1 MHVTQI
7 KWNFFKFNLGGTTV
21 NLVLIRAR
29 FSFLE
34 RNLLMRIKDTLN
46 LGKTKFKMRGNLP
59 VREAEWQK
67 QWRENKLYEQR
78 LKLNEGKPR
87 FDLHDG
93 PPFANG
99 NIHMGHALN
108 KISKDIIVRYKNMNG
123 YYAPYVPGWDTHGLP
138 VEQQLAKKG
147 VDRKS
152 MDRAKYRELCRQYA
166 EEQIQKQMND
176 FKRLGVMADWDHP
189 YVTLQHDFEAQEIR
203 VFGEMYKKGYIY
215 KGKKPVYW
223 SWSSE
228 STLAEAEVEYKDV
241 EANSIFVAFPVTDG
255 KGIIDPKDTYFVIWT
270 TTPWTIPANEAICVN
285 PKFDYSVVQ
294 VGDKRYVVAT
304 GLLDKVA
311 EEIGWD
317 DYKVVQTVKG
327 ADMEYMKAKHPIYD
341 KESLVIEGFHVTL
354 DDGTGLVHTAPG
366 FGEDDFNVGQ
376 KYNLPIFSPVD
387 AHGCYTDEVPELK
400 GMFYQDVDK
409 LMIEKLK
416 DASAL
421 LKLKVFTHSYPHDW
435 RTKKPVIFRATTQ
448 WFASIAKFRDQIL
461 DQIEKA
467 SFIPSWGKTR
477 LYNMIKDRGD
487 WVISRQRAWG
497 VPLPIFYAEDDTPIV
512 TPETIE
518 HVAKI
523 FEKEGSNAWYTHT
536 AKELLPEG
544 FTSEHSPNGEFTKE
558 KDILDVWFDSGSSW
572 SGVMEKR
579 DGLHYPADLYLEG
592 SDQYRG
598 WFNSSLITSVAV
610 TGKAPYK
617 EVLSQGFVLDD
628 KGHKMSKSLGNVIS
642 PNDVIKKMGAEI
654 IRLWVA
660 QADTTS
666 DVAVSMG
673 ILQQSA
679 ESYRKIRN
687 TFRYML
693 ANTSEFDPKENRV
706 AYADLRSVDQYME
719 VKLNDL
725 VKDCLAAYDKFDF
738 TTVFKKV
745 FNFVS
750 NDLSAF
756 YLDFAKDVLYIDG
769 ENSHDRRSMQTVIY
783 DAAVKLAKILTP
795 ILPHTMEEIWGFLKE
810 PEDYVQLANM
820 PKVEEFANHDE
831 LLENWG
837 KFMKLRDD
845 VLKALED
852 ARNKKLIGKSFE
864 AAVTIYPDKETKTM
878 LDDLGADFRQILIV
892 SKLTIADGEAPAE
905 AEKLNNASIVVERAD
920 GEVCPRCRMI
930 RTDIGVDPK
939 LPMLCGRCAKIVEA
953 DYPEAVQ
960 EGFEN

>member
-1 MHVTQI
+1 
-7 KWNFFKFNLGGTTV
+7 
-21 NLVLIRAR
+21 
-29 FSFLE
+29 
-34 RNLLMRIKDTLN
+34 MRIKDTLN

-59 VREAEWQK
+59 VREAQWQK
-67 QWRENKLYEQR
+67 EWEENDLYEQR
-78 LKLNEGKPR
+78 LKLNEGHPR

-147 VDRKS
+147 VDRKT

-166 EEQIQKQMND
+166 EEQIQKQMTD

-189 YVTLQHDFEAQEIR
+189 YITLQHDFEAQEIR

-294 VGDKRYVVAT
+294 VGDKRYVVAS

-317 DYKVVQTVKG
+317 NYKVVQTIKG

-409 LMIEKLK
+409 LMIQKLK
-416 DASAL
+416 DAGAL

-448 WFASIAKFRDQIL
+448 WFASISPFRDQIL
-461 DQIEKA
+461 DQIDKA
-467 SFIPSWGKTR
+467 EFIPSWGKTR

-497 VPLPIFYAEDDTPIV
+497 VPLPIFYAEDGTPIV

-518 HVAKI
+518 HIAKI

-536 AKELLPEG
+536 AKELLPDG

-579 DGLHYPADLYLEG
+579 DGLHFPADLYLEG

-642 PNDVIKKMGAEI
+642 PNDVIKRMGAEI

-693 ANTSEFDPKENRV
+693 ANTSDFDPKENRV
-706 AYADLRSVDQYME
+706 SYDDLRSVDQYME

-745 FNFVS
+745 FNLIS

-756 YLDFAKDVLYIDG
+756 YLDFAKDVLYIEDQD
-769 ENSHDRRSMQTVIY
+769 SHARRSMQTVIY
-783 DAAVKLAKILTP
+783 DAAVKLDKILTP

-820 PKVEEFANHDE
+820 PKVEGYANHDE

-837 KFMKLRDD
+837 KFMNLRND

-852 ARNKKLIGKSFE
+852 VRNKKLIGKSFE
-864 AAVTIYPDKETKTM
+864 AAVTIYPDKETKAM
-878 LDDLGADFRQILIV
+878 LDDLDADFRQILIV
-892 SKLTIADGEAPAE
+892 SKLTIADGEAPE
-905 AEKLNNASIVVERAD
+905 DAEKLNNASIVVEHAE

-930 RTDIGVDPK
+930 RTDIGEDPK
-939 LPMLCGRCAKIVEA
+939 LPKLCGRCAKIVEA

-960 EGFEN
+960 EGLED

>member
-1 MHVTQI
+1 
-7 KWNFFKFNLGGTTV
+7 
-21 NLVLIRAR
+21 
-29 FSFLE
+29 
-34 RNLLMRIKDTLN
+34 MRIKDTLN

-59 VREAEWQK
+59 VREAQWQK
-67 QWRENKLYEQR
+67 EWEENDLYEQR
-78 LKLNEGKPR
+78 LKLNEGHPR

-147 VDRKS
+147 VDRKT

-166 EEQIQKQMND
+166 EEQIQKQMTD

-189 YVTLQHDFEAQEIR
+189 YITLQHDFEAQEIR

-294 VGDKRYVVAT
+294 VGDKRYVVAS

-317 DYKVVQTVKG
+317 NYKVVQTIKG

-409 LMIEKLK
+409 LMIQKLK
-416 DASAL
+416 DAGAL

-448 WFASIAKFRDQIL
+448 WFASISPFRDQIL
-461 DQIEKA
+461 DQIDKA
-467 SFIPSWGKTR
+467 EFIPSWGKTR

-497 VPLPIFYAEDDTPIV
+497 VPLPIFYAEDGTPIV

-518 HVAKI
+518 HIAKI

-536 AKELLPEG
+536 AKELLPDG

-579 DGLHYPADLYLEG
+579 DGLHFPADLYLEG

-642 PNDVIKKMGAEI
+642 PNDVIKRMGAEI

-679 ESYRKIRN
+679 EGYRKIRN

-693 ANTSEFDPKENRV
+693 ANTSDFDPKENRV
-706 AYADLRSVDQYME
+706 SYDDLRSVDQYME

-745 FNFVS
+745 FNFIS

-756 YLDFAKDVLYIDG
+756 YLDFAKDVLYIEDQD
-769 ENSHDRRSMQTVIY
+769 SHARRSMQTVIY
-783 DAAVKLAKILTP
+783 DAAVKLDKILTP

-820 PKVEEFANHDE
+820 PKVEGYANHDE

-837 KFMKLRDD
+837 KFMNLRND

-864 AAVTIYPDKETKTM
+864 AAVTIYPDKETKAM
-878 LDDLGADFRQILIV
+878 LDDLDADFRQILIV
-892 SKLTIADGEAPAE
+892 SKLTIADGEAPE
-905 AEKLNNASIVVERAD
+905 DAEKLNNASIVVEHAE

-930 RTDIGVDPK
+930 RTDIGEDPK
-939 LPMLCGRCAKIVEA
+939 LPKLCGRCAKIVEA

-960 EGFEN
+960 EGLED

>member
-1 MHVTQI
+1 
-7 KWNFFKFNLGGTTV
+7 
-21 NLVLIRAR
+21 
-29 FSFLE
+29 
-34 RNLLMRIKDTLN
+34 MRIKDTLN

-59 VREAEWQK
+59 VREAQWEKEWE
-67 QWRENKLYEQR
+67 ENKLYEQR

-147 VDRKS
+147 VDRKT

-166 EEQIQKQMND
+166 EEQIQKQMTD

-189 YVTLQHDFEAQEIR
+189 YITLQHDFEAQEIR

-294 VGDKRYVVAT
+294 VGDKKYVVAS
-304 GLLDKVA
+304 GLLEKVA

-317 DYKVVQTVKG
+317 NYKVVQTVKG

-376 KYNLPIFSPVD
+376 KYHLPIFSPVD

-409 LMIEKLK
+409 LMVQKLK
-416 DASAL
+416 DAGAL

-448 WFASIAKFRDQIL
+448 WFASIAPFREQIL

-467 SFIPSWGKTR
+467 NFIPSWGKTR

-497 VPLPIFYAEDDTPIV
+497 VPLPIFYAEDGTPIV
-512 TPETIE
+512 TPETID
-518 HVAKI
+518 HIAKI

-642 PNDVIKKMGAEI
+642 PNDVIKRMGAEI

-693 ANTSEFDPKENRV
+693 ANTSDFDPKENRV

-745 FNFVS
+745 FNFIS

-769 ENSHDRRSMQTVIY
+769 KDSHARRSMQTVIY

-810 PEDYVQLANM
+810 PEDYIQLANM
-820 PKVEEFANHDE
+820 PKVETYANRDE
-831 LLENWG
+831 LLENWH
-837 KFMKLRDD
+837 KFMNLRDD

-864 AAVTIYPDKETKTM
+864 AAVTIYPDKETKAM
-878 LDDLGADFRQILIV
+878 LNDLDADFRQILIV
-892 SKLTIADGEAPAE
+892 SKLTIADGKAPEE
-905 AEKLNNASIVVERAD
+905 AEDLNNASIVVEHAA

-930 RTDIGVDPK
+930 RTDIGADPK
-939 LPMLCGRCAKIVEA
+939 LPMLCGRCAKIVEGNV
-953 DYPEAVQ
+953 PEAVQ
-960 EGFEN
+960 EGLEE

>member
-1 MHVTQI
+1 
-7 KWNFFKFNLGGTTV
+7 
-21 NLVLIRAR
+21 
-29 FSFLE
+29 
-34 RNLLMRIKDTLN
+34 MRIKDTLN

-59 VREAEWQK
+59 VREAQWQK
-67 QWRENKLYEQR
+67 QWEENKLYEQR

-108 KISKDIIVRYKNMNG
+108 KISKDIIVRYKNMDG

-147 VDRKS
+147 VDRKT
-152 MDRAKYRELCRQYA
+152 MDRAKYRELCREYA
-166 EEQIQKQMND
+166 EKQIKKQMTD

-189 YVTLQHDFEAQEIR
+189 YITLQPEFEAEEIR
-203 VFGEMYKKGYIY
+203 IFGEMYKKGYIY

-241 EANSIFVAFPVTDG
+241 KANSIFVAFPVKDG
-255 KGIIDPKDTYFVIWT
+255 KGIIDPENTYFVIWT

-285 PKFDYSVVQ
+285 PKFDYVVVN
-294 VGDKRYVVAT
+294 VGDKNYVVAA
-304 GLLDKVA
+304 GLLDSVA
-311 EEIGWD
+311 EQIGWK
-317 DYKVVQTVKG
+317 DYKVIKTIKG
-327 ADMEYMKAKHPIYD
+327 ADMEYMTAKHPLYD

-376 KYNLPIFSPVD
+376 KYHLPIFSPVD
-387 AHGCYTDEVPELK
+387 AQGKYTDEVPELA

-409 LMIEKLK
+409 LMVQKLK
-416 DASAL
+416 DCGAL

-448 WFASIAKFRDQIL
+448 WFASIEPFRKQIL
-461 DQIEKA
+461 DQIDKA

-497 VPLPIFYAEDDTPIV
+497 VPLPIFYAEDGTPIV
-512 TPETIE
+512 APETIE

-523 FEKEGSNAWYTHT
+523 VEKEGTIAWYKHT

-558 KDILDVWFDSGSSW
+558 KDILDVWFDSGTSW
-572 SGVMEKR
+572 AGVMRKR
-579 DGLHYPADLYLEG
+579 DGLHFPANLYLEG

-598 WFNSSLITSVAV
+598 WFNSSLITSVAT
-610 TGKAPYK
+610 TGLAPYK
-617 EVLSQGFVLDD
+617 QVLSQGFVLDD

-660 QADTTS
+660 QADTSS
-666 DVAVSMG
+666 DVAVSYD
-673 ILQQSA
+673 ILSQSA

-693 ANTSEFDPKENRV
+693 ANTSDFDPEENRI
-706 AYADLRSVDQYME
+706 AYEDLRSVDQYME

-725 VKDCLAAYDKFDF
+725 IRDCLAAYDKYDF
-738 TTVFKKV
+738 STVFKKV
-745 FNFVS
+745 FNFIS
-750 NDLSAF
+750 NDLSSF
-756 YLDFAKDVLYIDG
+756 YLDFAKDVLYIEAKD
-769 ENSHDRRSMQTVIY
+769 SHARRSMQTVIY

-795 ILPHTMEEIWGFLKE
+795 ILPHTMEEVWSFLKE
-810 PEDYVQLANM
+810 KEDYVQLANM
-820 PKVEEFANHDE
+820 PEVVTYENREE
-831 LLENWG
+831 LLENWH
-837 KFMKLRDD
+837 KFMNLRDD
-845 VLKALED
+845 VLKVLED
-852 ARNKKLIGKSFE
+852 ARNNKLIGKSFE
-864 AAVTIYPDKETKTM
+864 AAVTIYPDKETKAM
-878 LDDLGADFRQILIV
+878 LDDLKANFREILIV
-892 SKLTIADGEAPAE
+892 SKLTIVYGEAPAN
-905 AEKLNNASIVVERAD
+905 AEKLNNAAIVVEHAE

-930 RTDIGVDPK
+930 RNDIGKDPK
-939 LPMLCGRCAKIVEA
+939 LPMLCGRCAEIVEA
-953 DYPEAVQ
+953 NFPEAAE
-960 EGFEN
+960 EGLEK

>member
-1 MHVTQI
+1 
-7 KWNFFKFNLGGTTV
+7 
-21 NLVLIRAR
+21 
-29 FSFLE
+29 
-34 RNLLMRIKDTLN
+34 MRIKDTLN

-67 QWRENKLYEQR
+67 EWEDNKLYEQR

-138 VEQQLAKKG
+138 VEQQLAKQG
-147 VDRKS
+147 VDRKT
-152 MDRAKYRELCRQYA
+152 MDRAKYRELCRQFA
-166 EEQIQKQMND
+166 QEQVEKQMTD

-189 YVTLQHDFEAQEIR
+189 YITLQPEFEAAEIR
-203 VFGEMYKKGYIY
+203 VFGEMFKKGYIY

-228 STLAEAEVEYKDV
+228 STLAEAEVEYHDIK
-241 EANSIFVAFPVTDG
+241 SPRIYVAFPILDG
-255 KGIIDPKDTYFVIWT
+255 KGILDSDTSLVIWT
-270 TTPWTIPANEAICVN
+270 TTPWTIPSNVGITVN
-285 PKFDYSVVQ
+285 PKFDYDVVE
-294 VGDKRYVVAT
+294 VNDKKYVIGSDRLPA
-304 GLLDKVA
+304 VA
-311 EEIGWD
+311 EDLGWK
-317 DYKVVQTVKG
+317 DYKVLKTLKG
-327 ADMEYMKAKHPIYD
+327 TDFDRMTYKHPLYD
-341 KESLVIEGFHVTL
+341 VTGLVMNDTYVTD
-354 DDGTGLVHTAPG
+354 DDGTGLVHNATG
-366 FGEDDFNVGQ
+366 FGEDDYNVGRR
-376 KYNLPIFSPVD
+376 YGLPVFSPMD
-387 AHGCYTDEVPELK
+387 AQGRFTDEVPDPDLV
-400 GMFYQDVDK
+400 GMFYDDANKVVADK
-409 LMIEKLK
+409 LKK
-416 DASAL
+416 AGAL
-421 LKLKVFTHSYPHDW
+421 LKLDFFTHSYPHDW
-435 RTKKPVIFRATTQ
+435 RTKKPVIYRATTQ
-448 WFASIAKFRDQIL
+448 WFASIDKFRDQIL
-461 DQIEKA
+461 DQIKKA
-467 SFIPSWGKTR
+467 SFIPEWGKTR

-518 HVAKI
+518 HIAKI

-544 FTSEHSPNGEFTKE
+544 FTSEHSPHGEFRKE
-558 KDILDVWFDSGSSW
+558 TDILDVWFDSGTSW
-572 SGVMEKR
+572 SGVMSKR
-579 DGLHYPADLYLEG
+579 EGLHFPANLYLEG

-610 TGKAPYK
+610 TGQAPYK
-617 EVLSQGFVLDD
+617 QVLSQGFVLDD

-693 ANTSEFDPKENRV
+693 ANTSDFDPKESRV
-706 AYADLRSVDQYME
+706 AYDDLRSVDQYME

-725 VKDCLAAYDKFDF
+725 IKDCIAAYDKFDF
-738 TTVFKKV
+738 TDVFKKV
-745 FNFVS
+745 FKFIS

-769 ENSHDRRSMQTVIY
+769 QDSHARRSMQTVIY

-878 LDDLGADFRQILIV
+878 LDDLGANFRQILIV
-892 SKLTIADGEAPAE
+892 SKLTIADGEAPDNAE
-905 AEKLNNASIVVERAD
+905 QLNNASVVVEHAE

>member
-1 MHVTQI
+1 
-7 KWNFFKFNLGGTTV
+7 
-21 NLVLIRAR
+21 
-29 FSFLE
+29 
-34 RNLLMRIKDTLN
+34 MRIKDTLN

-416 DASAL
+416 DAGAL

-610 TGKAPYK
+610 TGQAPYK
-617 EVLSQGFVLDD
+617 QVLSQGFVLDD

-642 PNDVIKKMGAEI
+642 PNDVIKQMGAEI

-693 ANTSEFDPKENRV
+693 ANTSDFDPKKNRV
-706 AYADLRSVDQYME
+706 AYDDLRSVDQYME

-725 VKDCLAAYDKFDF
+725 IKECLAAYDKFDF

-745 FNFVS
+745 FNFIS

-756 YLDFAKDVLYIDG
+756 YLDFAKDVLYIEA
-769 ENSHDRRSMQTVIY
+769 ENSHARRSMQTVIY

-810 PEDYVQLANM
+810 DEDYVQLANM
-820 PKVEEFANHDE
+820 PKVENYANRDE
-831 LLENWG
+831 LLENWA

-864 AAVTIYPDKETKTM
+864 AAVTIYPDKETKAM
-878 LDDLGADFRQILIV
+878 LDELDADFREILIV
-892 SKLTIADGEAPAE
+892 SKLTISDDPAPAD
-905 AEKLNNASIVVERAD
+905 AEQLANAAVVVKHAE

-930 RTDIGVDPK
+930 RTDIGADSK
-939 LPMLCGRCAKIVEA
+939 LLVLCGRCAEIVEA
-953 DYPEAVQ
+953 NYPEAVQ
-960 EGFEN
+960 EGLEK

>member
-1 MHVTQI
+1 
-7 KWNFFKFNLGGTTV
+7 
-21 NLVLIRAR
+21 
-29 FSFLE
+29 
-34 RNLLMRIKDTLN
+34 MRIKDTLN

-59 VREAEWQK
+59 VREAQWQK
-67 QWRENKLYEQR
+67 EWEENDLYEQR
-78 LKLNEGKPR
+78 LKLNEGHPR

-147 VDRKS
+147 VDRKT

-166 EEQIQKQMND
+166 EEQIQKQMTD

-189 YVTLQHDFEAQEIR
+189 YITLQHDFEAQEIR

-285 PKFDYSVVQ
+285 PKFDYSIVQ
-294 VGDKRYVVAT
+294 VGDKRYVVAS

-317 DYKVVQTVKG
+317 NYKVVQTVKG

-409 LMIEKLK
+409 LMIQKLK
-416 DASAL
+416 DAGAL

-448 WFASIAKFRDQIL
+448 WFASISPFRDQIL
-461 DQIEKA
+461 DQIDKA
-467 SFIPSWGKTR
+467 EFIPSWGKTR

-497 VPLPIFYAEDDTPIV
+497 VPLPIFYAEDGTPIV

-518 HVAKI
+518 HIAKI

-536 AKELLPEG
+536 AKELLPDG

-579 DGLHYPADLYLEG
+579 DGLHFPADLYLEG

-642 PNDVIKKMGAEI
+642 PNDVIKRMGAEI

-679 ESYRKIRN
+679 EGYRKIRN

-693 ANTSEFDPKENRV
+693 ANTSDFDPKENRV
-706 AYADLRSVDQYME
+706 SYDDLRSVDQYME

-745 FNFVS
+745 FNFIS

-756 YLDFAKDVLYIDG
+756 YLDFAKDVLYIEDQD
-769 ENSHDRRSMQTVIY
+769 SHARRSMQTVIY
-783 DAAVKLAKILTP
+783 DAAVKLDKILTP

-820 PKVEEFANHDE
+820 PKVEGYANHDE

-837 KFMKLRDD
+837 KFMNLRND

-864 AAVTIYPDKETKTM
+864 AAVTIYPDKETKAM
-878 LDDLGADFRQILIV
+878 LDDLDADFRQILIV
-892 SKLTIADGEAPAE
+892 SKLTIADGEAPE
-905 AEKLNNASIVVERAD
+905 DAEKLNNASIVVEHAE

-930 RTDIGVDPK
+930 RTDIGEDPK
-939 LPMLCGRCAKIVEA
+939 LPKLCGRCAKIVEA

-960 EGFEN
+960 EGLED

>member
-1 MHVTQI
+1 
-7 KWNFFKFNLGGTTV
+7 
-21 NLVLIRAR
+21 
-29 FSFLE
+29 
-34 RNLLMRIKDTLN
+34 MRIKDTLN

-59 VREAEWQK
+59 VREAEWEK
-67 QWRENKLYEQR
+67 EWEDNHLYEQR
-78 LKLNEGKPR
+78 LKLNEGHPR

-147 VDRKS
+147 IDRKT

-166 EEQIQKQMND
+166 EEQVQKQMTD
-176 FKRLGVMADWDHP
+176 FKRLGVMADWDNP
-189 YVTLQHDFEAQEIR
+189 YITLQHEFEGQEIR

-241 EANSIFVAFPVTDG
+241 EANSIFVAFPVVDG

-294 VGDKRYVVAT
+294 VGDKKYVVAT

-327 ADMEYMKAKHPIYD
+327 ADMEYMKAKHPLYD
-341 KESLVIEGFHVTL
+341 KESLVTEGFHVTL

-366 FGEDDFNVGQ
+366 FGADDFNVGQ
-376 KYNLPIFSPVD
+376 KYDLPVFSPVD
-387 AHGCYTDEVPELK
+387 AHGRYTDEVPELE

-409 LMIEKLK
+409 LMVEKLK
-416 DASAL
+416 DAGAL

-448 WFASIAKFRDQIL
+448 WFASIAPFRDQIL
-461 DQIEKA
+461 EQIDNAK
-467 SFIPSWGKTR
+467 FIPSWGKTR

-497 VPLPIFYAEDDTPIV
+497 VPLPIFYAEDGTPIV

-518 HVAKI
+518 HIAEI
-523 FEKEGSNAWYTHT
+523 FDKEGSNAWYTHT

-642 PNDVIKKMGAEI
+642 PNDVIKRMGAEI

-693 ANTSEFDPKENRV
+693 ANTSDFDPKENGV
-706 AYADLRSVDQYME
+706 AYDDLRSVDQYME
-719 VKLNDL
+719 IKLNDL
-725 VKDCLAAYDKFDF
+725 VAECLAVYDKFDF
-738 TTVFKKV
+738 TTVFKKI
-745 FNFVS
+745 FNFIS

-756 YLDFAKDVLYIDG
+756 YLDFAKDVLYIEG
-769 ENSHDRRSMQTVIY
+769 KNSLERRSMQTVIY
-783 DAAVKLAKILTP
+783 DAAVKLTKILTP

-820 PKVEEFANHDE
+820 PKVDNYTNHDE

-837 KFMKLRDD
+837 KFMNLRDD

-864 AAVTIYPDKETKTM
+864 AAVTIYPDKETKAM
-878 LDDLGADFRQILIV
+878 LDDLDADFRQILIV
-892 SKLTIADGEAPAE
+892 SKLTIVDGEAPE
-905 AEKLNNASIVVERAD
+905 NAEKLNNASIVVEHAE

-930 RTDIGVDPK
+930 RTDIGEDPK
-939 LPMLCGRCAKIVEA
+939 LPELCERCAKIVEE
-953 DYPEAVQ
+953 DFPEAAQ
-960 EGFEN
+960 EGLEE

>member
-1 MHVTQI
+1 M
-7 KWNFFKFNLGGTTV
+7 K
-21 NLVLIRAR
+21 
-29 FSFLE
+29 
-34 RNLLMRIKDTLN
+34 IKDTLN

-59 VREAEWQK
+59 VREAQWQK
-67 QWRENKLYEQR
+67 EWEENDLYEQR
-78 LKLNEGKPR
+78 LKLNEGHPR

-294 VGDKRYVVAT
+294 VGDKRYVVAS

-317 DYKVVQTVKG
+317 NYKVVQTVKG

-409 LMIEKLK
+409 LMIQKLK
-416 DASAL
+416 DAGAL

-448 WFASIAKFRDQIL
+448 WFASISPFRDQIL
-461 DQIEKA
+461 DQIDKA
-467 SFIPSWGKTR
+467 EFIPSWGKTR

-497 VPLPIFYAEDDTPIV
+497 VPLPIFYAEDGTPIV
-512 TPETIE
+512 TPETID
-518 HVAKI
+518 HIAKI

-572 SGVMEKR
+572 AGVMEKR

-693 ANTSEFDPKENRV
+693 ANTSDFDPKENRV

-820 PKVEEFANHDE
+820 PEVEEYANHDD

-864 AAVTIYPDKETKTM
+864 ATVTIYPDKETKAM
-878 LDDLGADFRQILIV
+878 LQDLDADFRQILIV
-892 SKLTIADGEAPAE
+892 SKLTIADGEAPDNAE
-905 AEKLNNASIVVERAD
+905 QLNNASVVVEHAE

>member
-1 MHVTQI
+1 
-7 KWNFFKFNLGGTTV
+7 
-21 NLVLIRAR
+21 
-29 FSFLE
+29 
-34 RNLLMRIKDTLN
+34 MRIKDTLN

-67 QWRENKLYEQR
+67 EWEDNKLYEQR

-147 VDRKS
+147 IDRKT
-152 MDRAKYRELCRQYA
+152 MDRAKYRELCRQFA
-166 EEQIQKQMND
+166 QEQVEKQMTD

-189 YVTLQHDFEAQEIR
+189 YITLQPEFEAAEIR
-203 VFGEMYKKGYIY
+203 VFGEMFKKGYIY

-228 STLAEAEVEYKDV
+228 STLAEAEVEYHDIK
-241 EANSIFVAFPVTDG
+241 SPRIYVAFPILDG
-255 KGIIDPKDTYFVIWT
+255 KGILDSDTSLVIWT
-270 TTPWTIPANEAICVN
+270 TTPWTIPSNVGITVN
-285 PKFDYSVVQ
+285 PKFDYDVVE
-294 VGDKRYVVAT
+294 VNDKKYVIGSDRLPA
-304 GLLDKVA
+304 VA
-311 EEIGWD
+311 EDLGWK
-317 DYKVVQTVKG
+317 DYKVLKTLKG
-327 ADMEYMKAKHPIYD
+327 TDFDRMTYKHPLYD
-341 KESLVIEGFHVTL
+341 VTGLVMNDTYVTD
-354 DDGTGLVHTAPG
+354 DDGTGLVHNATG
-366 FGEDDFNVGQ
+366 FGEDDYNVGRR
-376 KYNLPIFSPVD
+376 YGLPVFSPMD
-387 AHGCYTDEVPELK
+387 AQGRFTDEVPDPDLV
-400 GMFYQDVDK
+400 GMFYDDANKVVADK
-409 LMIEKLK
+409 LKK
-416 DASAL
+416 AGAL
-421 LKLKVFTHSYPHDW
+421 LKLDFFTHSYPHDW
-435 RTKKPVIFRATTQ
+435 RTKKPVIYRATTQ
-448 WFASIAKFRDQIL
+448 WFASIDKFRDQIL
-461 DQIEKA
+461 DQIKKA
-467 SFIPSWGKTR
+467 SFIPEWGKTR

-518 HVAKI
+518 HIAKI

-544 FTSEHSPNGEFTKE
+544 FTSEHSPHGEFRKE
-558 KDILDVWFDSGSSW
+558 TDILDVWFDSGTSW
-572 SGVMEKR
+572 SGVMSKR
-579 DGLHYPADLYLEG
+579 EGLHFPADLYLEG

-610 TGKAPYK
+610 TGQAPYK
-617 EVLSQGFVLDD
+617 QVLSQGFVLDD

-693 ANTSEFDPKENRV
+693 ANTSDFDPKESRV
-706 AYADLRSVDQYME
+706 ACDDLRSVDQYME

-725 VKDCLAAYDKFDF
+725 IKDCIAAYDKFDF
-738 TTVFKKV
+738 TDVFKKV
-745 FNFVS
+745 FKFIS

-769 ENSHDRRSMQTVIY
+769 QDSHARRSMQTVIY

-820 PKVEEFANHDE
+820 PEVEEYANHDD

-864 AAVTIYPDKETKTM
+864 ATVTIYPDKETKAM
-878 LDDLGADFRQILIV
+878 LQDLDADFRQILIV
-892 SKLTIADGEAPAE
+892 SKLTIADGEAPDNAE
-905 AEKLNNASIVVERAD
+905 QLNNASVVVEHAE

>member
-1 MHVTQI
+1 
-7 KWNFFKFNLGGTTV
+7 
-21 NLVLIRAR
+21 
-29 FSFLE
+29 
-34 RNLLMRIKDTLN
+34 MRIKDTLN

-59 VREAEWQK
+59 VREAQWQK
-67 QWRENKLYEQR
+67 EWEENDLYEQR
-78 LKLNEGKPR
+78 LKLNEGHPR

-147 VDRKS
+147 VDRKT

-166 EEQIQKQMND
+166 EEQIQKQMTD

-189 YVTLQHDFEAQEIR
+189 YITLQHDFEAQEIR

-294 VGDKRYVVAT
+294 VGDKRYVVAS

-317 DYKVVQTVKG
+317 NYKVVQTVKG

-409 LMIEKLK
+409 LMIQKLK
-416 DASAL
+416 DAGAL

-448 WFASIAKFRDQIL
+448 WFASISPFRDQIL
-461 DQIEKA
+461 DQIDKA
-467 SFIPSWGKTR
+467 EFIPSWGKTR

-497 VPLPIFYAEDDTPIV
+497 VPLPIFYAEDGTPIV

-518 HVAKI
+518 HIAKI

-536 AKELLPEG
+536 AKELLPDG

-579 DGLHYPADLYLEG
+579 DGLHFPADLYLEG

-642 PNDVIKKMGAEI
+642 PNDVIKRMGAEI

-679 ESYRKIRN
+679 EGYRKIRN

-693 ANTSEFDPKENRV
+693 ANTSDFDPKENRV
-706 AYADLRSVDQYME
+706 SYDDLRSVDQYME

-745 FNFVS
+745 FNFIS

-756 YLDFAKDVLYIDG
+756 YLDFAKDVLYIEDQD
-769 ENSHDRRSMQTVIY
+769 SHARRSMQTVIY
-783 DAAVKLAKILTP
+783 NAAVKLDKILTP

-820 PKVEEFANHDE
+820 PKVEGYANHDE

-837 KFMKLRDD
+837 KFMNLRND

-864 AAVTIYPDKETKTM
+864 AAVTIYPDKETKAM
-878 LDDLGADFRQILIV
+878 LDDLDADFRQILII
-892 SKLTIADGEAPAE
+892 SKLTIADGEAPE
-905 AEKLNNASIVVERAD
+905 DAEKLNNASIVVEHAE

-930 RTDIGVDPK
+930 RTDIGEDPK
-939 LPMLCGRCAKIVEA
+939 LPKLCGRCAKIVEA

-960 EGFEN
+960 EGLED

>member
-1 MHVTQI
+1 
-7 KWNFFKFNLGGTTV
+7 
-21 NLVLIRAR
+21 
-29 FSFLE
+29 
-34 RNLLMRIKDTLN
+34 MRIKDTLN

-59 VREAEWQK
+59 VREAQWQK
-67 QWRENKLYEQR
+67 EWEENDLYEQR
-78 LKLNEGKPR
+78 LKLNEGHPR

-147 VDRKS
+147 VDRKT

-166 EEQIQKQMND
+166 EEQIQKQMTD

-189 YVTLQHDFEAQEIR
+189 YITLQHDFEAQEIR

-294 VGDKRYVVAT
+294 VGDKRYVVAS

-317 DYKVVQTVKG
+317 NYKVVQTVKG

-409 LMIEKLK
+409 LMIQKLK
-416 DASAL
+416 DAGAL

-448 WFASIAKFRDQIL
+448 WFASISPFRDQIL
-461 DQIEKA
+461 DQIDKA
-467 SFIPSWGKTR
+467 EFIPSWGKTR

-497 VPLPIFYAEDDTPIV
+497 VPLPIFYAEDGTPIV

-518 HVAKI
+518 HIAKI

-536 AKELLPEG
+536 AKELLPDG

-579 DGLHYPADLYLEG
+579 DGLHFPADLYLEG

-642 PNDVIKKMGAEI
+642 PNDVIKRMGAEI

-679 ESYRKIRN
+679 EGYRKIRN

-693 ANTSEFDPKENRV
+693 ANTSDFDPKENRV
-706 AYADLRSVDQYME
+706 SYDDLRSVDQYME

-745 FNFVS
+745 FNLIS

-756 YLDFAKDVLYIDG
+756 YLDFAKDVLYIEDQD
-769 ENSHDRRSMQTVIY
+769 SHARRSMQTVIY
-783 DAAVKLAKILTP
+783 DAAVKLDKILTP

-820 PKVEEFANHDE
+820 PKVEGYANHDE

-837 KFMKLRDD
+837 KFMNLRND

-864 AAVTIYPDKETKTM
+864 AAVTIYPDKETKAM
-878 LDDLGADFRQILIV
+878 LDDLDADFRQILIV
-892 SKLTIADGEAPAE
+892 SKLTIADGEAPE
-905 AEKLNNASIVVERAD
+905 DAEKLNNASIVVEHAE

-930 RTDIGVDPK
+930 RTDIGEDPK
-939 LPMLCGRCAKIVEA
+939 LPKLCGRCAKIVEA

-960 EGFEN
+960 EGLED

>member
-1 MHVTQI
+1 
-7 KWNFFKFNLGGTTV
+7 
-21 NLVLIRAR
+21 
-29 FSFLE
+29 
-34 RNLLMRIKDTLN
+34 MRIKDTLN

-67 QWRENKLYEQR
+67 EWEDNKLYEQR

-147 VDRKS
+147 IDRKT
-152 MDRAKYRELCRQYA
+152 MDRAKYRELCRQFA
-166 EEQIQKQMND
+166 QEQVEKQMTD

-189 YVTLQHDFEAQEIR
+189 YITLQPEFEAAEIR
-203 VFGEMYKKGYIY
+203 VFGEMFKKGYIY

-228 STLAEAEVEYKDV
+228 STLAEAEVEYHDIK
-241 EANSIFVAFPVTDG
+241 SPRIYVAFPILDG
-255 KGIIDPKDTYFVIWT
+255 KGILDSDTSLVIWT
-270 TTPWTIPANEAICVN
+270 TTPWTIPSNVGITVN
-285 PKFDYSVVQ
+285 PKFDYDVVE
-294 VGDKRYVVAT
+294 VNDKKYVIGSDRLPA
-304 GLLDKVA
+304 VA
-311 EEIGWD
+311 EDLGWK
-317 DYKVVQTVKG
+317 DYKVLKTLKG
-327 ADMEYMKAKHPIYD
+327 TDFDRMTYKHPLYD
-341 KESLVIEGFHVTL
+341 VTGLVMNDTYVTD
-354 DDGTGLVHTAPG
+354 DDGTGLVHNATG
-366 FGEDDFNVGQ
+366 FGEDDYNVGRR
-376 KYNLPIFSPVD
+376 YGLPVFSPMD
-387 AHGCYTDEVPELK
+387 AQGRFTDEVPDPDLV
-400 GMFYQDVDK
+400 GMFYDDANKVVADK
-409 LMIEKLK
+409 LKK
-416 DASAL
+416 AGAL
-421 LKLKVFTHSYPHDW
+421 LKLDFFTHSYPHDW
-435 RTKKPVIFRATTQ
+435 RTKKPVIYRATTQ
-448 WFASIAKFRDQIL
+448 WFASIDKFRDQIL
-461 DQIEKA
+461 DQIKKA
-467 SFIPSWGKTR
+467 SFIPEWGKTR

-518 HVAKI
+518 HIAKI

-544 FTSEHSPNGEFTKE
+544 FTSEHSPHGEFRKE
-558 KDILDVWFDSGSSW
+558 TDILDVWFDSGTSW
-572 SGVMEKR
+572 SGVMSKR
-579 DGLHYPADLYLEG
+579 EGLHFPADLYLEG

-610 TGKAPYK
+610 TGQAPYK
-617 EVLSQGFVLDD
+617 QVLSQGFVLDD

-693 ANTSEFDPKENRV
+693 ANTSDFDPKESRV
-706 AYADLRSVDQYME
+706 AYDDLRSVDQYME

-725 VKDCLAAYDKFDF
+725 IKDCIAAYDKFDF
-738 TTVFKKV
+738 TDVFKKV
-745 FNFVS
+745 FKFIS

-769 ENSHDRRSMQTVIY
+769 QDSHARRSMQTVIY

-810 PEDYVQLANM
+810 PEDYVQLANT

-878 LDDLGADFRQILIV
+878 LDDLGANFRQILIV

>member
-1 MHVTQI
+1 
-7 KWNFFKFNLGGTTV
+7 
-21 NLVLIRAR
+21 
-29 FSFLE
+29 
-34 RNLLMRIKDTLN
+34 MRIKDTLN

-59 VREAEWQK
+59 VREAQWQK
-67 QWRENKLYEQR
+67 EWEENDLYEQR
-78 LKLNEGKPR
+78 LKLNEGHPR

-147 VDRKS
+147 VDRKT

-166 EEQIQKQMND
+166 EEQIQKQMTD

-189 YVTLQHDFEAQEIR
+189 YITLQHDFEAQEIR

-294 VGDKRYVVAT
+294 VGDKRYVVAS

-376 KYNLPIFSPVD
+376 KYNLSIFSPVD

-409 LMIEKLK
+409 LMIQKLK
-416 DASAL
+416 DAGAL

-448 WFASIAKFRDQIL
+448 WFASIAPFRDQIL
-461 DQIEKA
+461 DQIDKA
-467 SFIPSWGKTR
+467 KFIPSWGKTR

-497 VPLPIFYAEDDTPIV
+497 VPLPIFYAEDGTPIV

-518 HVAKI
+518 HIAKI

-536 AKELLPEG
+536 AKELLPDG

-642 PNDVIKKMGAEI
+642 PNDVIKRMGAEI

-666 DVAVSMG
+666 DVAVSMS

-693 ANTSEFDPKENRV
+693 ANTSDFDPKENRV
-706 AYADLRSVDQYME
+706 AYDDLRSVDQYME

-725 VKDCLAAYDKFDF
+725 VKGCLAAYDKFDF

-745 FNFVS
+745 FNFIS

-756 YLDFAKDVLYIDG
+756 YLDFAKDVLYIEGQD
-769 ENSHDRRSMQTVIY
+769 SHARRSMQTVIY
-783 DAAVKLAKILTP
+783 DAAVKLDKVLTP

-820 PKVEEFANHDE
+820 PKIENYANHDE

-864 AAVTIYPDKETKTM
+864 AAVTIYPDKETKAM
-878 LDDLGADFRQILIV
+878 LDDLDADFRQILIV
-892 SKLTIADGEAPAE
+892 SKLTIADGEAPE
-905 AEKLNNASIVVERAD
+905 NAEKLNNASIVVEHAE

-930 RTDIGVDPK
+930 RTDIGEDPK
-939 LPMLCGRCAKIVEA
+939 LPKICGRCAKIVEA

-960 EGFEN
+960 EGLED

>member
-1 MHVTQI
+1 
-7 KWNFFKFNLGGTTV
+7 
-21 NLVLIRAR
+21 
-29 FSFLE
+29 
-34 RNLLMRIKDTLN
+34 MRIKDTLN

-59 VREAEWQK
+59 VREAQWQK
-67 QWRENKLYEQR
+67 EWEENDLYEQR
-78 LKLNEGKPR
+78 LKLNEGHPR

-147 VDRKS
+147 VDRKT

-166 EEQIQKQMND
+166 EEQIQKQMTD

-189 YVTLQHDFEAQEIR
+189 YITLQHDFEAQEIR

-294 VGDKRYVVAT
+294 VGDKRYVVAS

-317 DYKVVQTVKG
+317 NYKVVQTVKG

-387 AHGCYTDEVPELK
+387 EHGCYTDEVPELK

-409 LMIEKLK
+409 LMIQKLK
-416 DASAL
+416 DAGAL

-448 WFASIAKFRDQIL
+448 WFASISPFRDQIL
-461 DQIEKA
+461 DQIDKA
-467 SFIPSWGKTR
+467 EFIPSWGKTR

-497 VPLPIFYAEDDTPIV
+497 VPLPIFYAEDGTPIV
-512 TPETIE
+512 TPDTIE
-518 HVAKI
+518 HIAKI

-536 AKELLPEG
+536 AKELLPDG

-579 DGLHYPADLYLEG
+579 DGLHFPADLYLEG

-642 PNDVIKKMGAEI
+642 PNDVIKRMGAEI

-679 ESYRKIRN
+679 EGYRKIRN

-693 ANTSEFDPKENRV
+693 ANTSDFDPKENRV
-706 AYADLRSVDQYME
+706 SYDDLRSVDQYME

-745 FNFVS
+745 FNFIS

-756 YLDFAKDVLYIDG
+756 YLDFAKDVLYIEDQD
-769 ENSHDRRSMQTVIY
+769 SHARRSMQTVIY
-783 DAAVKLAKILTP
+783 DAAVKLDKILTP

-820 PKVEEFANHDE
+820 PKVEGYANHDE

-837 KFMKLRDD
+837 KFMNLRND

-864 AAVTIYPDKETKTM
+864 AAVTIYPDKETKAM
-878 LDDLGADFRQILIV
+878 LDDLDADFRQILII
-892 SKLTIADGEAPAE
+892 SKLTIADGEAPE
-905 AEKLNNASIVVERAD
+905 DAEKLNNASIVVEHAE

-930 RTDIGVDPK
+930 RTDIGEDPK
-939 LPMLCGRCAKIVEA
+939 LPKLCGRCAKIVEA

-960 EGFEN
+960 EGLED

>member
-1 MHVTQI
+1 
-7 KWNFFKFNLGGTTV
+7 
-21 NLVLIRAR
+21 
-29 FSFLE
+29 
-34 RNLLMRIKDTLN
+34 MRIKDTLN

-59 VREAEWQK
+59 VREAEWEK
-67 QWRENKLYEQR
+67 EWEDNHLYEQR
-78 LKLNEGKPR
+78 LKLNEGHPR

-147 VDRKS
+147 IDRKT

-166 EEQIQKQMND
+166 EEQVQKQMTD
-176 FKRLGVMADWDHP
+176 FKRLGVMADWDNP
-189 YVTLQHDFEAQEIR
+189 YITLQHEFEGQEIR

-241 EANSIFVAFPVTDG
+241 EANSIFVAFPVVDG

-294 VGDKRYVVAT
+294 VGDKKYVVAT

-327 ADMEYMKAKHPIYD
+327 ADMEYMKAKHPLYD
-341 KESLVIEGFHVTL
+341 KESLVTEGFHVTL

-366 FGEDDFNVGQ
+366 FGADDFNVGQ
-376 KYNLPIFSPVD
+376 KYNLPVFSPVD
-387 AHGCYTDEVPELK
+387 AHGRYTDEVPELE

-409 LMIEKLK
+409 LMVEKLK
-416 DASAL
+416 DAGAL

-448 WFASIAKFRDQIL
+448 WFASIAPFRDQIL
-461 DQIEKA
+461 EQIDNAK
-467 SFIPSWGKTR
+467 FIPSWGKTR

-497 VPLPIFYAEDDTPIV
+497 VPLPIFYAEDGTPIV

-518 HVAKI
+518 HIAEI
-523 FEKEGSNAWYTHT
+523 FDKEGSNAWYTHT

-642 PNDVIKKMGAEI
+642 PNDVIKRMGAEI

-693 ANTSEFDPKENRV
+693 ANTSDFDPKENGV
-706 AYADLRSVDQYME
+706 AYDDLRSVDQYME
-719 VKLNDL
+719 IKLNDL
-725 VKDCLAAYDKFDF
+725 VAECLAAYDKFDF
-738 TTVFKKV
+738 TTVFKKI
-745 FNFVS
+745 FNFIS

-756 YLDFAKDVLYIDG
+756 YLDFAKDVLYIEG
-769 ENSHDRRSMQTVIY
+769 KNSLERRSMQTVIY
-783 DAAVKLAKILTP
+783 DAAVKLTKILTP

-820 PKVEEFANHDE
+820 PKVENYANHDE

-837 KFMKLRDD
+837 KFMNLRDD

-864 AAVTIYPDKETKTM
+864 AAVTIYPDKETKAM
-878 LDDLGADFRQILIV
+878 LDDLDADFRQILIV
-892 SKLTIADGEAPAE
+892 SKLTIANGEAPE
-905 AEKLNNASIVVERAD
+905 NAEKLNNASIVVEHAE

-930 RTDIGVDPK
+930 RTDIGEDPK
-939 LPMLCGRCAKIVEA
+939 LPELCGRCAKIVEE
-953 DYPEAVQ
+953 DFPEAAQ
-960 EGFEN
+960 EGLEE

>member
-1 MHVTQI
+1 
-7 KWNFFKFNLGGTTV
+7 
-21 NLVLIRAR
+21 
-29 FSFLE
+29 
-34 RNLLMRIKDTLN
+34 MRIKDTLN

-59 VREAEWQK
+59 VREAQWQK
-67 QWRENKLYEQR
+67 EWEENDLYEQR
-78 LKLNEGKPR
+78 LKLNEGHPR

-147 VDRKS
+147 VDRKT

-166 EEQIQKQMND
+166 EEQIQKQMTD

-189 YVTLQHDFEAQEIR
+189 YITLQHDFEAQEIR

-294 VGDKRYVVAT
+294 VGDKRYVVAS

-341 KESLVIEGFHVTL
+341 KKSLVIEGFHVTL

-409 LMIEKLK
+409 LMIQKLK
-416 DASAL
+416 DAGAL

-448 WFASIAKFRDQIL
+448 WFASIAPFRDQIL
-461 DQIEKA
+461 DQIDKA
-467 SFIPSWGKTR
+467 EFIPSWGKTR

-497 VPLPIFYAEDDTPIV
+497 VPLPIFYAEDGTPVV

-518 HVAKI
+518 HIAKI

-536 AKELLPEG
+536 AKELLPDG

-579 DGLHYPADLYLEG
+579 DGLHFPADLYLEG

-642 PNDVIKKMGAEI
+642 PNDVIKRMGAEI

-693 ANTSEFDPKENRV
+693 ANTSDFDPKESRI
-706 AYADLRSVDQYME
+706 AYDDLRSVDQYME

-725 VKDCLAAYDKFDF
+725 VKGCLAAYDKFDF

-745 FNFVS
+745 FNFIS

-756 YLDFAKDVLYIDG
+756 YLDFAKDVLYIEGQD
-769 ENSHDRRSMQTVIY
+769 SHARRSMQTVIY
-783 DAAVKLAKILTP
+783 DAAVKLDKVLTP

-820 PKVEEFANHDE
+820 PKVEGYANHDE

-837 KFMKLRDD
+837 KFMNLRND

-864 AAVTIYPDKETKTM
+864 AAVTIYPDKETKAM
-878 LDDLGADFRQILIV
+878 LDDLDADFRQILIV
-892 SKLTIADGEAPAE
+892 SKLTIADGEAPE
-905 AEKLNNASIVVERAD
+905 DAEKLNNASIVVEHAE

-930 RTDIGVDPK
+930 RTDIGEDPK
-939 LPMLCGRCAKIVEA
+939 LPKLCGRCAKIVEA

-960 EGFEN
+960 EGLEE

>member
-1 MHVTQI
+1 
-7 KWNFFKFNLGGTTV
+7 
-21 NLVLIRAR
+21 
-29 FSFLE
+29 
-34 RNLLMRIKDTLN
+34 MRIKDTLN

-67 QWRENKLYEQR
+67 EWEDNKLYEQR

-147 VDRKS
+147 IDRKT
-152 MDRAKYRELCRQYA
+152 MDRAKYRELCRQFA
-166 EEQIQKQMND
+166 QEQVEKQMTD

-189 YVTLQHDFEAQEIR
+189 YITLQPEFEAAEIR
-203 VFGEMYKKGYIY
+203 VFGEMFKKGYIY

-228 STLAEAEVEYKDV
+228 STLAEAEVEYHDIK
-241 EANSIFVAFPVTDG
+241 SPRIYVAFPILDG
-255 KGIIDPKDTYFVIWT
+255 KGILDSDTSLVIWT
-270 TTPWTIPANEAICVN
+270 TTPWTIPSNVGITVN
-285 PKFDYSVVQ
+285 PKFDYDVVE
-294 VGDKRYVVAT
+294 VNDKKYVIGSDRLPA
-304 GLLDKVA
+304 VA
-311 EEIGWD
+311 EDLGWK
-317 DYKVVQTVKG
+317 DYKVLKTLKG
-327 ADMEYMKAKHPIYD
+327 TDFDRMTYKHPLYD
-341 KESLVIEGFHVTL
+341 VTGLVMNDTYVTD
-354 DDGTGLVHTAPG
+354 DDGTGLVHNATG
-366 FGEDDFNVGQ
+366 FGEDDYNVGRR
-376 KYNLPIFSPVD
+376 YGLPVFSPMD
-387 AHGCYTDEVPELK
+387 AQGRFTDEVPDPDLV
-400 GMFYQDVDK
+400 GMFYDDANKVVADK
-409 LMIEKLK
+409 LKK
-416 DASAL
+416 AGAL
-421 LKLKVFTHSYPHDW
+421 LKLDFFTHSYPHDW
-435 RTKKPVIFRATTQ
+435 RTKKPVIYRATTQ
-448 WFASIAKFRDQIL
+448 WFASIDKFRDQIL
-461 DQIEKA
+461 DQIKKA
-467 SFIPSWGKTR
+467 SFIPEWGKTR

-518 HVAKI
+518 HIAKI

-544 FTSEHSPNGEFTKE
+544 FTSEHSPHGEFRKE
-558 KDILDVWFDSGSSW
+558 TDILDVWFDSGTSW
-572 SGVMEKR
+572 SGVMSKR
-579 DGLHYPADLYLEG
+579 EGLHFPADLYLEG

-610 TGKAPYK
+610 TDQAPYK
-617 EVLSQGFVLDD
+617 QVLSQGFVLDD

-693 ANTSEFDPKENRV
+693 ANTSDFDPKESRV
-706 AYADLRSVDQYME
+706 AYDDLRSVDQYME

-725 VKDCLAAYDKFDF
+725 IKDCIAAYDKFDF
-738 TTVFKKV
+738 TDVFKKV
-745 FNFVS
+745 FKFIS

-769 ENSHDRRSMQTVIY
+769 QDSHARRSMQTVIY

-837 KFMKLRDD
+837 KFMKLRND

>member
-1 MHVTQI
+1 
-7 KWNFFKFNLGGTTV
+7 
-21 NLVLIRAR
+21 
-29 FSFLE
+29 
-34 RNLLMRIKDTLN
+34 MRIKDTLN

-59 VREAEWQK
+59 VREAQWQK
-67 QWRENKLYEQR
+67 EWEENDLYEQR
-78 LKLNEGKPR
+78 LKLNEGHPR

-147 VDRKS
+147 VDRKT

-166 EEQIQKQMND
+166 EEQIQKQMTD

-189 YVTLQHDFEAQEIR
+189 YITLQHDFEAQEIR

-255 KGIIDPKDTYFVIWT
+255 KGIINPKDTYFVIWT

-285 PKFDYSVVQ
+285 PKFDYSIVQ
-294 VGDKRYVVAT
+294 VGDKRYVVAS

-317 DYKVVQTVKG
+317 NYKVVQTVKG

-409 LMIEKLK
+409 LMIQKLK
-416 DASAL
+416 DAGAL

-448 WFASIAKFRDQIL
+448 WFASISPFRDQIL
-461 DQIEKA
+461 DQIDKA
-467 SFIPSWGKTR
+467 EFIPSWGKTR

-497 VPLPIFYAEDDTPIV
+497 VPLPIFYAEDGTPIV

-518 HVAKI
+518 HIAKI

-536 AKELLPEG
+536 AKELLPDG

-579 DGLHYPADLYLEG
+579 DGLHFPADLYLEG

-642 PNDVIKKMGAEI
+642 PNDVIKRMGAEI

-679 ESYRKIRN
+679 EGYRKIRN

-693 ANTSEFDPKENRV
+693 ANTSDFDPKENRV
-706 AYADLRSVDQYME
+706 SYDDLRSVDQYME

-745 FNFVS
+745 FNFIS

-756 YLDFAKDVLYIDG
+756 YLDFAKDVLYIEDQD
-769 ENSHDRRSMQTVIY
+769 SHARRSMQTVIY
-783 DAAVKLAKILTP
+783 DAAVKLDKILTP

-820 PKVEEFANHDE
+820 PKVEGYANHDE

-837 KFMKLRDD
+837 KFMNLRND

-864 AAVTIYPDKETKTM
+864 AAVTIYPDKETKAM
-878 LDDLGADFRQILIV
+878 LDDLDADFRQILII
-892 SKLTIADGEAPAE
+892 SKLTIADGEAPE
-905 AEKLNNASIVVERAD
+905 DAEKLNNASIVVEHAE

-930 RTDIGVDPK
+930 RTDIGEDPK
-939 LPMLCGRCAKIVEA
+939 LPKLCGRCAKIVEA

-960 EGFEN
+960 EGLED

>member
-1 MHVTQI
+1 
-7 KWNFFKFNLGGTTV
+7 
-21 NLVLIRAR
+21 
-29 FSFLE
+29 
-34 RNLLMRIKDTLN
+34 MRIKDTLN

-59 VREAEWQK
+59 VREAQWQK
-67 QWRENKLYEQR
+67 EWEENDLYEQR
-78 LKLNEGKPR
+78 LKLNEGHPR

-147 VDRKS
+147 VDRKT

-166 EEQIQKQMND
+166 EEQIQKQMTD

-189 YVTLQHDFEAQEIR
+189 YITLQHDFEAQEIR

-255 KGIIDPKDTYFVIWT
+255 KGIINPKDTYFVIWT

-285 PKFDYSVVQ
+285 PKFDYSIVQ
-294 VGDKRYVVAT
+294 VGDKRYVVAS

-317 DYKVVQTVKG
+317 NYKVVQTVKG

-409 LMIEKLK
+409 LMIQKLK
-416 DASAL
+416 DAGAL

-448 WFASIAKFRDQIL
+448 WFASISPFRDQIL
-461 DQIEKA
+461 DQIDKA
-467 SFIPSWGKTR
+467 EFIPSWGKTR

-497 VPLPIFYAEDDTPIV
+497 VPLPIFYAEDGTPIV

-518 HVAKI
+518 HIAKI

-536 AKELLPEG
+536 AKELLPDG

-579 DGLHYPADLYLEG
+579 DGLHFPADLYLEG

-642 PNDVIKKMGAEI
+642 PNDVIKRMGAEI

-679 ESYRKIRN
+679 EGYRKIRN

-693 ANTSEFDPKENRV
+693 ANTSDFDPKENRV
-706 AYADLRSVDQYME
+706 SYDDLRSVDQYME

-745 FNFVS
+745 FNFIS

-756 YLDFAKDVLYIDG
+756 YLDFAKDVLYIEDQD
-769 ENSHDRRSMQTVIY
+769 SHARRSMQTVIY
-783 DAAVKLAKILTP
+783 DAAVKLDKILTP

-820 PKVEEFANHDE
+820 PKVEGYANHDE

-837 KFMKLRDD
+837 KFMNLRND

-864 AAVTIYPDKETKTM
+864 AAVTIYPDKETKAM
-878 LDDLGADFRQILIV
+878 LDDLDADFRQILIV
-892 SKLTIADGEAPAE
+892 SKLTIADGEAPE
-905 AEKLNNASIVVERAD
+905 DAEKLNNASIVVEHAE

-930 RTDIGVDPK
+930 RTDIGEDPK
-939 LPMLCGRCAKIVEA
+939 LPKLCGRCAKIVEA

-960 EGFEN
+960 EGLED

>member
-1 MHVTQI
+1 
-7 KWNFFKFNLGGTTV
+7 
-21 NLVLIRAR
+21 
-29 FSFLE
+29 
-34 RNLLMRIKDTLN
+34 MRIKDTLN

-59 VREAEWQK
+59 VREAQWQK
-67 QWRENKLYEQR
+67 EWEENDLYEQR
-78 LKLNEGKPR
+78 LKLNEGHPR

-147 VDRKS
+147 VDRKT

-166 EEQIQKQMND
+166 EEQIQKQMTD

-189 YVTLQHDFEAQEIR
+189 YITLQHDFEAQEIR

-294 VGDKRYVVAT
+294 VGDKRYVVAS

-317 DYKVVQTVKG
+317 DYKVVQTLKG

-409 LMIEKLK
+409 LMIQKLK
-416 DASAL
+416 DAGAL

-448 WFASIAKFRDQIL
+448 WFASIAPFRDQIL
-461 DQIEKA
+461 DQIDKA
-467 SFIPSWGKTR
+467 EFIPSWGKTR

-497 VPLPIFYAEDDTPIV
+497 VPLPIFYAEDGTPIV

-518 HVAKI
+518 HIAKI

-536 AKELLPEG
+536 AKELLPDG

-579 DGLHYPADLYLEG
+579 DGLHFPADLYLEG

-642 PNDVIKKMGAEI
+642 PNDVIKRMGAEI

-693 ANTSEFDPKENRV
+693 ANTSDFDPKESRV
-706 AYADLRSVDQYME
+706 AYDDLRSVDQYME

-725 VKDCLAAYDKFDF
+725 VKGCLAAYDKFDF

-745 FNFVS
+745 FNFIS

-756 YLDFAKDVLYIDG
+756 YLDFAKDVLYIEGQD
-769 ENSHDRRSMQTVIY
+769 SHARRSMQTVIY
-783 DAAVKLAKILTP
+783 DAAVKLDKVLTP

-820 PKVEEFANHDE
+820 PKFEGYANHDE

-837 KFMKLRDD
+837 KFMNLRND

-864 AAVTIYPDKETKTM
+864 AAVTIYPDKETKAM
-878 LDDLGADFRQILIV
+878 LDDLDADFRQILIV
-892 SKLTIADGEAPAE
+892 SKLTIADGEAPE
-905 AEKLNNASIVVERAD
+905 DAEKLNNASIVVEHAE

-930 RTDIGVDPK
+930 RTDIGEDPK
-939 LPMLCGRCAKIVEA
+939 LPKLCGRCAKIVEA

-960 EGFEN
+960 EGLEE

>member
-1 MHVTQI
+1 
-7 KWNFFKFNLGGTTV
+7 
-21 NLVLIRAR
+21 
-29 FSFLE
+29 
-34 RNLLMRIKDTLN
+34 MRIKDTLN

-59 VREAEWQK
+59 VREAQWQK
-67 QWRENKLYEQR
+67 EWEENDLYEQR
-78 LKLNEGKPR
+78 LKLNEGHPR

-147 VDRKS
+147 VDRKT

-166 EEQIQKQMND
+166 EEQIQKQMTD

-189 YVTLQHDFEAQEIR
+189 YITLQHDFEAQEIR

-294 VGDKRYVVAT
+294 VGDKRYVVAS

-317 DYKVVQTVKG
+317 NYKVVQTIKG

-409 LMIEKLK
+409 LMIQKLK
-416 DASAL
+416 DAGAL

-448 WFASIAKFRDQIL
+448 WFASISPFRDQIL
-461 DQIEKA
+461 DQIDKA
-467 SFIPSWGKTR
+467 EFIPSWGKTR

-497 VPLPIFYAEDDTPIV
+497 VPLPIFYAEDGTPIV

-518 HVAKI
+518 HIAKI

-536 AKELLPEG
+536 AKELLPDG

-579 DGLHYPADLYLEG
+579 DGLHFPADLYLEG

-642 PNDVIKKMGAEI
+642 PNDVIKRMGAEI

-679 ESYRKIRN
+679 EGYRKIRN

-693 ANTSEFDPKENRV
+693 ANTSDFDPKENRV
-706 AYADLRSVDQYME
+706 SYDDLRSVDQYME

-745 FNFVS
+745 FNLIS

-756 YLDFAKDVLYIDG
+756 YLDFAKDVLYIEDQD
-769 ENSHDRRSMQTVIY
+769 SHARRSMQTVIY
-783 DAAVKLAKILTP
+783 DAAVKLDKILTP

-820 PKVEEFANHDE
+820 PKVEGYANHDE

-837 KFMKLRDD
+837 KFMNLRDD

-864 AAVTIYPDKETKTM
+864 AAVTIYPDKETKAM
-878 LDDLGADFRQILIV
+878 LDDLDADFRQILIV
-892 SKLTIADGEAPAE
+892 SKLTIADGEAPE
-905 AEKLNNASIVVERAD
+905 DAEKLNNASIVVEHAE

-930 RTDIGVDPK
+930 RTDIGEDPK
-939 LPMLCGRCAKIVEA
+939 LPKLCGRCAKIVEA

-960 EGFEN
+960 EGLED

>member
-1 MHVTQI
+1 
-7 KWNFFKFNLGGTTV
+7 
-21 NLVLIRAR
+21 
-29 FSFLE
+29 
-34 RNLLMRIKDTLN
+34 MRIKDTLN

-59 VREAEWQK
+59 VREAQWQK
-67 QWRENKLYEQR
+67 EWEENDLYEQR
-78 LKLNEGKPR
+78 LKLNEGHPR

-147 VDRKS
+147 VDRKT

-166 EEQIQKQMND
+166 EEQIQKQMTD

-189 YVTLQHDFEAQEIR
+189 YITLQHDFEAQEIR

-294 VGDKRYVVAT
+294 VGDKRYVVAS

-317 DYKVVQTVKG
+317 NYKVVQTVKG

-409 LMIEKLK
+409 LMIQKLK
-416 DASAL
+416 DAGAL

-448 WFASIAKFRDQIL
+448 WFASISPFRDQIL
-461 DQIEKA
+461 DQIDKA
-467 SFIPSWGKTR
+467 EFIPSWGKTR

-497 VPLPIFYAEDDTPIV
+497 VPLPIFYAEDGTPIV

-518 HVAKI
+518 HIAKI

-536 AKELLPEG
+536 AKELLPDG

-579 DGLHYPADLYLEG
+579 DGLHFPADLYLEG

-642 PNDVIKKMGAEI
+642 PNDVIKRMGAEI

-693 ANTSEFDPKENRV
+693 ANTSDFDPKENRV
-706 AYADLRSVDQYME
+706 SYDDLRSVDQYME

-745 FNFVS
+745 FNFIS

-756 YLDFAKDVLYIDG
+756 YLDFAKDVLYIEDQD
-769 ENSHDRRSMQTVIY
+769 SHARRSMQTVIY
-783 DAAVKLAKILTP
+783 DAAVKLDKILTP

-820 PKVEEFANHDE
+820 PKVEGYANHDE

-837 KFMKLRDD
+837 KFMNLRND

-864 AAVTIYPDKETKTM
+864 AAVTIYPDKETKAM
-878 LDDLGADFRQILIV
+878 LDDLDADFRQILII
-892 SKLTIADGEAPAE
+892 SKLTIADGEAPE
-905 AEKLNNASIVVERAD
+905 DAEKLNNASIVVEHAE

-930 RTDIGVDPK
+930 RTDIGEDPK
-939 LPMLCGRCAKIVEA
+939 LPKLCGRCAKIVEA

-960 EGFEN
+960 EGLED

>member
-1 MHVTQI
+1 M
-7 KWNFFKFNLGGTTV
+7 
-21 NLVLIRAR
+21 
-29 FSFLE
+29 
-34 RNLLMRIKDTLN
+34 LMRIKDTLN

-59 VREAEWQK
+59 VREAQWQK
-67 QWRENKLYEQR
+67 EWEENDLYEQR
-78 LKLNEGKPR
+78 LKLNEGHPR

-147 VDRKS
+147 VDRKT

-166 EEQIQKQMND
+166 EEQIQKQMTD

-189 YVTLQHDFEAQEIR
+189 YITLQHDFEAQEIR

-294 VGDKRYVVAT
+294 VGDKRYVVAS

-317 DYKVVQTVKG
+317 NYKVVQTVKG

-409 LMIEKLK
+409 LMIQKLK
-416 DASAL
+416 DAGAL

-448 WFASIAKFRDQIL
+448 WFASISPFRDQIL
-461 DQIEKA
+461 DQIDKA
-467 SFIPSWGKTR
+467 EFIPSWGKTR

-497 VPLPIFYAEDDTPIV
+497 VPLPIFYAEDGTPIV

-518 HVAKI
+518 HIAKI

-536 AKELLPEG
+536 AKELLPDG

-579 DGLHYPADLYLEG
+579 DGLHFPADLYLEG

-642 PNDVIKKMGAEI
+642 PNDVIKRMGAEI

-679 ESYRKIRN
+679 EGYRKIRN

-693 ANTSEFDPKENRV
+693 ANTSDFDPKENRV
-706 AYADLRSVDQYME
+706 SYDDLRSVDQYME

-745 FNFVS
+745 FNFIS

-756 YLDFAKDVLYIDG
+756 YLDFAKDVLYIEDQD
-769 ENSHDRRSMQTVIY
+769 SHARRSMQTVIY
-783 DAAVKLAKILTP
+783 DAAVKLDKILTP

-820 PKVEEFANHDE
+820 PKVEGYANHDE

-837 KFMKLRDD
+837 KFMNLRND

-864 AAVTIYPDKETKTM
+864 AAVTIYPDKETKAM
-878 LDDLGADFRQILIV
+878 LDDLDADFRQILIV
-892 SKLTIADGEAPAE
+892 SKLTIADGEAPE
-905 AEKLNNASIVVERAD
+905 DAEKLNNASIVVEHAE

-930 RTDIGVDPK
+930 RTDIGEDPK
-939 LPMLCGRCAKIVEA
+939 LPKLCGRCAKIVEA

-960 EGFEN
+960 EGLED

>member
-1 MHVTQI
+1 
-7 KWNFFKFNLGGTTV
+7 
-21 NLVLIRAR
+21 
-29 FSFLE
+29 
-34 RNLLMRIKDTLN
+34 MRIKDTLN

-409 LMIEKLK
+409 LMSEKLK

-592 SDQYRG
+592 SYQYRG

-610 TGKAPYK
+610 TGQAPYK
-617 EVLSQGFVLDD
+617 QVLSQGFVLDD

-642 PNDVIKKMGAEI
+642 PNDVIKQMGAEI

-693 ANTSEFDPKENRV
+693 ANTSDFDPKKNRV
-706 AYADLRSVDQYME
+706 AYDDLRSVDQYME

-725 VKDCLAAYDKFDF
+725 IKECLAAYDKFDF

-745 FNFVS
+745 FNFIS

-756 YLDFAKDVLYIDG
+756 YLDFAKDVLYIEA
-769 ENSHDRRSMQTVIY
+769 ENSHARRSMQTVIY

-810 PEDYVQLANM
+810 DEDYVQLANM
-820 PKVEEFANHDE
+820 PKVENYANRDE
-831 LLENWG
+831 LLENWA

-864 AAVTIYPDKETKTM
+864 AAVTIYPDKETKAM
-878 LDDLGADFRQILIV
+878 LDELDADFREILIV
-892 SKLTIADGEAPAE
+892 SKLTISDDPAPAD
-905 AEKLNNASIVVERAD
+905 AEQLANAAVVVKHAE

-930 RTDIGVDPK
+930 RTDIGADSK
-939 LPMLCGRCAKIVEA
+939 LPVLCGRCAEIVEA
-953 DYPEAVQ
+953 NYPEAVQ
-960 EGFEN
+960 EGLEK

>member
-1 MHVTQI
+1 
-7 KWNFFKFNLGGTTV
+7 
-21 NLVLIRAR
+21 
-29 FSFLE
+29 
-34 RNLLMRIKDTLN
+34 MRIKDTLN

-59 VREAEWQK
+59 VREAQWQK
-67 QWRENKLYEQR
+67 EWEENDLYEQR
-78 LKLNEGKPR
+78 LKLNEGHPR

-147 VDRKS
+147 VDRKT

-166 EEQIQKQMND
+166 EEQIQKQMTD

-189 YVTLQHDFEAQEIR
+189 YITLQHDFEAQEIR

-294 VGDKRYVVAT
+294 VGDKRYVVAS

-317 DYKVVQTVKG
+317 NYKVVQTVKG

-387 AHGCYTDEVPELK
+387 EHGCYTDEVPELK

-409 LMIEKLK
+409 LMIQKLK
-416 DASAL
+416 DAGAL

-448 WFASIAKFRDQIL
+448 WFASISPFRDQIL
-461 DQIEKA
+461 DQIDKA
-467 SFIPSWGKTR
+467 EFIPSWGKTR

-497 VPLPIFYAEDDTPIV
+497 VPLPIFYAEDGTPIV

-518 HVAKI
+518 HIAKI

-536 AKELLPEG
+536 AKELLPDG

-579 DGLHYPADLYLEG
+579 DGLHFPADLYLEG

-642 PNDVIKKMGAEI
+642 PNDVIKRMGAEI

-679 ESYRKIRN
+679 EGYRKIRN

-693 ANTSEFDPKENRV
+693 ANTSDFDPKENRV
-706 AYADLRSVDQYME
+706 SYDDLRSVDQYME
-719 VKLNDL
+719 VRLNDL

-745 FNFVS
+745 FNFIS

-756 YLDFAKDVLYIDG
+756 YLDFAKDVLYIEDQD
-769 ENSHDRRSMQTVIY
+769 SHARRSMQTVIY
-783 DAAVKLAKILTP
+783 DAAVKLDKILTP

-820 PKVEEFANHDE
+820 PKVEGYANHDE

-837 KFMKLRDD
+837 KFMNLRND

-864 AAVTIYPDKETKTM
+864 AAVTIYPDKETKAM
-878 LDDLGADFRQILIV
+878 LDDLDADFRQILII
-892 SKLTIADGEAPAE
+892 SKLTIADGEAPE
-905 AEKLNNASIVVERAD
+905 DAEKLNNASIVVEHAE

-930 RTDIGVDPK
+930 RTDIGEDPK
-939 LPMLCGRCAKIVEA
+939 LPKLCGRCAKIVEA

-960 EGFEN
+960 EGLED

>member
-1 MHVTQI
+1 
-7 KWNFFKFNLGGTTV
+7 
-21 NLVLIRAR
+21 
-29 FSFLE
+29 
-34 RNLLMRIKDTLN
+34 MRIKDTLN

-67 QWRENKLYEQR
+67 QWRENHLYEQR
-78 LKLNEGKPR
+78 LKLNEGHPR

-147 VDRKS
+147 VDRKT

-166 EEQIQKQMND
+166 EEQIQKQMTD

-189 YVTLQHDFEAQEIR
+189 YITLQHDFEAQEIR

-294 VGDKRYVVAT
+294 VGDKRYVVAS

-317 DYKVVQTVKG
+317 NYKVVQTVKG

-409 LMIEKLK
+409 LMIQKLK
-416 DASAL
+416 DAGAL

-448 WFASIAKFRDQIL
+448 WFASIAPFRDQIL
-461 DQIEKA
+461 DQIDKA
-467 SFIPSWGKTR
+467 EFIPSWGKTR

-497 VPLPIFYAEDDTPIV
+497 VPLPIFYAEDGTPIV

-518 HVAKI
+518 HIAKI

-536 AKELLPEG
+536 AKELLPDG

-579 DGLHYPADLYLEG
+579 DGLHFPADLYLEG

-642 PNDVIKKMGAEI
+642 PNDVIKRMGAEI

-693 ANTSEFDPKENRV
+693 ANTSDFDPKGNRV
-706 AYADLRSVDQYME
+706 SYDDLRSVDQYME

-745 FNFVS
+745 FNFIS

-756 YLDFAKDVLYIDG
+756 YLDFAKDVLYIEDQD
-769 ENSHDRRSMQTVIY
+769 SHARRSMQTVIY
-783 DAAVKLAKILTP
+783 DAAVKLDKILTP

-820 PKVEEFANHDE
+820 PKVEGYANHDE

-837 KFMKLRDD
+837 KFMNLRND

-864 AAVTIYPDKETKTM
+864 AAVTIYPDKETKAM
-878 LDDLGADFRQILIV
+878 LDDLDADFRQILIV
-892 SKLTIADGEAPAE
+892 SKLTIADGEAPE
-905 AEKLNNASIVVERAD
+905 DAEKLNNASIVVEHAE

-930 RTDIGVDPK
+930 RTDIGEDPK
-939 LPMLCGRCAKIVEA
+939 LPKLCGRCAKIVEA

-960 EGFEN
+960 EGLED

>member
-1 MHVTQI
+1 
-7 KWNFFKFNLGGTTV
+7 
-21 NLVLIRAR
+21 
-29 FSFLE
+29 
-34 RNLLMRIKDTLN
+34 MRIKDTLN

-67 QWRENKLYEQR
+67 EWEDNKLYEQR

-147 VDRKS
+147 IDRKT
-152 MDRAKYRELCRQYA
+152 MDRAKYRELCRQFA
-166 EEQIQKQMND
+166 QEQVEKQMTD

-189 YVTLQHDFEAQEIR
+189 YITLQPEFEAAEIR
-203 VFGEMYKKGYIY
+203 VFGEMFKKGYIY

-228 STLAEAEVEYKDV
+228 STLAEAEVEYHDIK
-241 EANSIFVAFPVTDG
+241 SPRIYVAFPILDG
-255 KGIIDPKDTYFVIWT
+255 KGILDSDTSLVIWT
-270 TTPWTIPANEAICVN
+270 TTPWTIPSNVGITVN
-285 PKFDYSVVQ
+285 PKFDYDVVE
-294 VGDKRYVVAT
+294 VDGKKYVIGSDRLPA
-304 GLLDKVA
+304 VA
-311 EEIGWD
+311 EDLGLK
-317 DYKVVQTVKG
+317 DYKVLKTLKG
-327 ADMEYMKAKHPIYD
+327 TDFDRMTYKHPLYD
-341 KESLVIEGFHVTL
+341 VTGLVMNDTYVTD
-354 DDGTGLVHTAPG
+354 DDGTGLVHNATG
-366 FGEDDFNVGQ
+366 FGEDDYNVGRR
-376 KYNLPIFSPVD
+376 YGLPVFSPMD
-387 AHGCYTDEVPELK
+387 AQGRFTDEVPDPDLV
-400 GMFYQDVDK
+400 GMFYDDANKVVADK
-409 LMIEKLK
+409 LKK
-416 DASAL
+416 AGAL
-421 LKLKVFTHSYPHDW
+421 LKLDFFTHSYPHDW
-435 RTKKPVIFRATTQ
+435 RTKKPVIYRATTQ
-448 WFASIAKFRDQIL
+448 WFASIDKFRDQIL
-461 DQIEKA
+461 DQIKKA
-467 SFIPSWGKTR
+467 SFIPEWGKTR

-518 HVAKI
+518 HIAKI

-544 FTSEHSPNGEFTKE
+544 FTSEHSSHGEFRKE
-558 KDILDVWFDSGSSW
+558 TDILDVWFDSGTSW
-572 SGVMEKR
+572 SGVMSKR
-579 DGLHYPADLYLEG
+579 EGLHFPADLYLEG

-610 TGKAPYK
+610 TGQAPYK
-617 EVLSQGFVLDD
+617 QVLSQGFVLDD

-693 ANTSEFDPKENRV
+693 ANTSDFDPKESRV
-706 AYADLRSVDQYME
+706 AYDDLRSVDQYME

-725 VKDCLAAYDKFDF
+725 IKDCIAAYDKFDF
-738 TTVFKKV
+738 TDVFKKV
-745 FNFVS
+745 FKFIS

-769 ENSHDRRSMQTVIY
+769 QDSHARRSMQTVIY

-953 DYPEAVQ
+953 DYPEAAE
-960 EGFEN
+960 EGLEN

>member
-1 MHVTQI
+1 
-7 KWNFFKFNLGGTTV
+7 
-21 NLVLIRAR
+21 
-29 FSFLE
+29 
-34 RNLLMRIKDTLN
+34 MRIKDTLN

-59 VREAEWQK
+59 VREAQWQK
-67 QWRENKLYEQR
+67 EWEENDLYEQR
-78 LKLNEGKPR
+78 LKLNEGHPR

-147 VDRKS
+147 VDRKT
-152 MDRAKYRELCRQYA
+152 MDRSKYRELCRQYA
-166 EEQIQKQMND
+166 EEQIQKQMTD
-176 FKRLGVMADWDHP
+176 FKRLGVMADWNHP
-189 YVTLQHDFEAQEIR
+189 YITLQHDFEAQEIR

-285 PKFDYSVVQ
+285 PKFDYSIVQ
-294 VGDKRYVVAT
+294 VGDKRYVVAS

-317 DYKVVQTVKG
+317 NYKVVQTVKG

-409 LMIEKLK
+409 LMIQKLK
-416 DASAL
+416 DAGAL

-448 WFASIAKFRDQIL
+448 WFASISPFRDQIL
-461 DQIEKA
+461 DQIDKA
-467 SFIPSWGKTR
+467 EFIPSWGKTR

-497 VPLPIFYAEDDTPIV
+497 VPLPIFYAEDGTPIV

-518 HVAKI
+518 HIAKI

-536 AKELLPEG
+536 AKELLPDG

-579 DGLHYPADLYLEG
+579 DGLHFPADLYLEG

-642 PNDVIKKMGAEI
+642 PNDVIKRMGAEI

-679 ESYRKIRN
+679 EGYRKIRN

-693 ANTSEFDPKENRV
+693 ANTSDFDPKENRV
-706 AYADLRSVDQYME
+706 SYDDLRSVDQYME

-745 FNFVS
+745 FNFIS

-756 YLDFAKDVLYIDG
+756 YLDFAKDVLYIEDQD
-769 ENSHDRRSMQTVIY
+769 SHARRSMQTVIY
-783 DAAVKLAKILTP
+783 DAAVKLDKILTP

-820 PKVEEFANHDE
+820 PKVEGYANHDE

-837 KFMKLRDD
+837 KFMNLRND

-864 AAVTIYPDKETKTM
+864 AAVTIYPDKETKAM
-878 LDDLGADFRQILIV
+878 LDDLDADFRQILIV
-892 SKLTIADGEAPAE
+892 SKLTIADGEAPE
-905 AEKLNNASIVVERAD
+905 DAEKLNNASIVVEHAE

-930 RTDIGVDPK
+930 RTDIGEDPK
-939 LPMLCGRCAKIVEA
+939 LPKLCGRCAKIVEA

-960 EGFEN
+960 EGLED